1 MEKTKDL
8 YCYSCKGDDQV
19 PDYEWDADINTMTV
33 VEMIE
38 NGYPIDELSKR
49 AKLPSLAGF
58 LNEMMGRK
66 QYSVEM
72 TAGFA
77 GLNPATIHKIMTQ
90 KITPSR
96 NALLRLALALELSFD
111 ETQTLLKAGSCAA
124 LSGSRHRDLYIIKGL
139 EEHLSFVE
147 VNDLLTEN
155 GFVDLSR

>member
-1 MEKTKDL
+1 MSDFMQDKDT
-8 YCYSCKGDDQV
+8 
-19 PDYEWDADINTMTV
+19 NTMIV
-33 VEMIE
+33 VEMIGR
-38 NGYPIDELSKR
+38 GYSIDELSKQ
-49 AKLPSLAGF
+49 AKLPSLSSF

-66 QYSVEM
+66 HYSVEV

-111 ETQTLLKAGSCAA
+111 ETQTLLKSGSCAA

-139 EEHLSFVE
+139 EEHMSFVE
-147 VNDLLTEN
+147 VNELLTDN
-155 GFVDLSR
+155 GFADLSR